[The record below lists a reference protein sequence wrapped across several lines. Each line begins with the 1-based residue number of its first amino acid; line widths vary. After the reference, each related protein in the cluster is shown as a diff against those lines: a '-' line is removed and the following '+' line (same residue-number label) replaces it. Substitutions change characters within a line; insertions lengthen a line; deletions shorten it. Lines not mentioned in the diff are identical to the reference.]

1 MDAKALSS
9 GLPAVYQVGS
19 GHDELVKGGGLPYSV
34 PQDIPAVLE
43 EMVAG
48 YEGFQ
53 DKIKVTSVS
62 EAADA
67 YLEVYAG
74 CLGLPV

>member
-1 MDAKALSS
+1 M
-9 GLPAVYQVGS
+9 YQVGS
-19 GHDELVKGGGLPYSV
+19 GHDELVKAGGLPYSV

-43 EMVAG
+43 TLVAG

-53 DKIKVTSVS
+53 AKIKVTSVS

-67 YLEVYAG
+67 YLQVYAG
-74 CLGLPV
+74 CLGLPVPHK